1 MKVKIM
7 NLFCIRIL
15 CKLQPDPKYLV
26 VLLQNKGD
34 GIINVKLRNDF
45 ENIPGDIEVDKN
57 KTEKVLI
64 ILS

>member
-1 MKVKIM
+1 M
-7 NLFCIRIL
+7 NLFCIHIP

-26 VLLQNKGD
+26 VLLQNRGHD
-34 GIINVKLRNDF
+34 IIKVKLHTDL
-45 ENIPGDIEVDKN
+45 ENVGDIEVDKN

>member
-1 MKVKIM
+1 M
-7 NLFCIRIL
+7 NLFCIHIP

-26 VLLQNKGD
+26 VLLQNRGD
-34 GIINVKLRNDF
+34 DIIKVKLRLDF
-45 ENIPGDIEVDKN
+45 ENLGDVEVNKS